1 MTDQRD
7 SLSINDMDP
16 AARQMMD
23 AAKDQML
30 LTAVGMAGG
39 RLEIPVKLLDDYPIG
54 RGLTIGPNQDNTS
67 LVLELVETP
76 NTITELP
83 D

>member
-1 MTDQRD
+1 MTRQQD
-7 SLSINDMDP
+7 SISINDLDP
-16 AARQMMD
+16 AGAQIMD

-39 RLEIPVKLLDDYPIG
+39 RLEIPVELLDEYPKG
-54 RGLTIGPNQDNTS
+54 RGLTIGPNDEQTA

-76 NTITELP
+76 NTVIDLP
-83 D
+83 E